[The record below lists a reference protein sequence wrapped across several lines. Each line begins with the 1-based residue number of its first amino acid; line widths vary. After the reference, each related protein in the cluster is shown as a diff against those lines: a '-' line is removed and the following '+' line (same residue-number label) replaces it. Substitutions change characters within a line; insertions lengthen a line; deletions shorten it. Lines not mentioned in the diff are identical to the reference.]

1 MTTHATGPLSGL
13 TWLKRGINLGRH
25 NARAVFGA
33 AAILMFLWLVPS
45 VVQLMLMAALRPG
58 PMGASIIG
66 VLTTLLAIGLL
77 PPLVGGYLRLIDASE
92 SGQPATASDIFAPFR
107 HGGDAR
113 RLISFG
119 AIMLVSSL
127 VLFAVLLEFFGE
139 GIAEWVTQIM
149 TLSQQSNGQLDPSQ
163 VPAAPEGLGRLIGLG
178 SIAFL
183 LFGSVWAIG
192 FGQVALGGQRVRTAI
207 ADGVMGTLKN
217 LLPLLFVAIVV
228 ALAFLPLGLI
238 LGLVFKVLE
247 VGGSLIH
254 PVLGSALLLVANL
267 AFMVAM
273 YVVMFGVMYYL
284 WRDVCAPAD
293 TQGNG
298 PSPPSSSNNH
308 QIEL

>member
-1 MTTHATGPLSGL
+1 MTTHATGPLAGL

-25 NARAVFGA
+25 NARAVFGG

-45 VVQLMLMAALRPG
+45 VVQLMLMAMLRPG

-66 VLTTLLAIGLL
+66 VVTTLLAIGLL

-92 SGQPATASDIFAPFR
+92 NGQPATAGDIFAPFR

-127 VLFAVLLEFFGE
+127 ILFAVLLEFFGE
-139 GIAEWVTQIM
+139 GIAEWFTKIM
-149 TLSQQSNGQLDPSQ
+149 TLSQQTGGQLDPSQ
-163 VPAAPEGLGRLIGLG
+163 VPEAPEGLGRLIGLG

-192 FGQVALGGQRVRTAI
+192 FGQVALGRQRVRTAI
-207 ADGVMGTLKN
+207 ADGIMGTLKN
-217 LLPLLFVAIVV
+217 MLPLLFAAIVV
-228 ALAFLPLGLI
+228 ALAFLPLGLV

-254 PVLGSALLLVANL
+254 PVFGAALLLLANV
-267 AFMVAM
+267 AFMVVM
-273 YVVMFGVMYYL
+273 YVVMFGVMYHL
-284 WRDVCAPAD
+284 WRDVCGA
-293 TQGNG
+293 TQAQGDR
-298 PSPPSSSNNH
+298 PPPPSNTNNH